1 MYDKLVAKVNNVDTS
16 KFALKTKY
24 DTYKS
29 NLKKENK
36 WCRKKD
42 YNAKIY
48 EIEDKIP
55 SITGL
60 ATTAAL
66 TAVENKIPD
75 IINLVKKKTTN
86 YDAKIESKYFTS
98 TDYNKFTSQTLYAKI
113 KQKELVDKS
122 AIARFTNNDDKKV
135 ATLATKAELKAK
147 QEKMTKV

>member
-75 IINLVKKKTTN
+75 IINLVKK
-86 YDAKIESKYFTS
+86 
-98 TDYNKFTSQTLYAKI
+98 NKQQIMT
-113 KQKELVDKS
+113 QKLNLSILLPLITINLQVKHFMQ
-122 AIARFTNNDDKKV
+122 R
-135 ATLATKAELKAK
+135 
-147 QEKMTKV
+147 